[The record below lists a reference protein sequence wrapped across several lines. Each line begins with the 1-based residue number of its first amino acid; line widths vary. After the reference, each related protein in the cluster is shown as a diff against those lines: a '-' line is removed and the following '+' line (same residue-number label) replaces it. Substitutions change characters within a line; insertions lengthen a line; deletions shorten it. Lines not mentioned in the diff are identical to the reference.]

1 MGVKMQRVKQEGAAI
16 NMSSTSL
23 SAALGSGMFPEE
35 RAIITLS
42 LCPVTLQAGTM
53 ADLQK

>member
-23 SAALGSGMFPEE
+23 SAVLGSGMSPEE